1 MKVNTGYGYFTKDGK
16 IIAKYD
22 LPIGEHP
29 LKDGYGFVEVNSLSA
44 LDSVVVDEEPLSAEE
59 LHKIEINKELTA
71 MAEASLKAK
80 EKVVM

>member
-29 LKDGYGFVEVNSLSA
+29 LKDGYGFVEVNSISA
-44 LDSVVVDEEPLSAEE
+44 LSSVVVDQEPKDAETLHNEE
-59 LHKIEINKELTA
+59 IQKELIA
-71 MAEASLKAK
+71 MAEASLKSK
-80 EKVVM
+80 GK